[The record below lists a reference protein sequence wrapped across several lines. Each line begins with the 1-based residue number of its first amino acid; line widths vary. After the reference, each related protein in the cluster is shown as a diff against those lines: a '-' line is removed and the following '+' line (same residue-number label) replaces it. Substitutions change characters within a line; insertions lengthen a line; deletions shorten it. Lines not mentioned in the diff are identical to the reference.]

1 MKMRQADPT
10 QPAELLRKKRNVL
23 RRGDRM
29 LTASGILLA
38 AVSALFPWYVFL
50 NQEKFGIRTTSF
62 EHMRDLPPTAP
73 RNVMSVSPLAM
84 IDSTEDEPVLP
95 PEPTDAVTTA
105 TVSSLGEEEQNG
117 SARPD
122 QPFPGKSGFRLLH
135 VSNGRALIEDRSGMY
150 MVRIGSI
157 LPDNSKLATI
167 EQRDGRWVIITSS
180 GQVYEDA
187 AAARP

>member
-1 MKMRQADPT
+1 MRQADPT

-95 PEPTDAVTTA
+95 P
-105 TVSSLGEEEQNG
+105 
-117 SARPD
+117 

>member
-1 MKMRQADPT
+1 MSHADAP
-10 QPAELLRKKRNVL
+10 QPAELLKRKRSVL
-23 RRGDRM
+23 RRSDRM

-50 NQEKFGIRTTSF
+50 NQEKFGIPTTSF
-62 EHMRDLPPTAP
+62 DHTRDLPPIPP

-84 IDSTEDEPVLP
+84 IDNTEDERLLP

-105 TVSSLGEEEQNG
+105 TVSSLGPEEQNG
-117 SARPD
+117 QARPD

-180 GQVYEDA
+180 GEIYEDA